1 MSATVYSQLGPVWPI
16 TEFACPSGVQCA
28 VMHNAER
35 VATILTA
42 SGADSVDLDPVSQMH
57 FHLGGYRVI
66 SSFDILRTYVA
77 HT

>member
-28 VMHNAER
+28 VMHNAEP

-42 SGADSVDLDPVSQMH
+42 SGADSMDLDPVSHMH
-57 FHLGGYRVI
+57 FHLGGYPAI
-66 SSFDILRTYVA
+66 SPFDTLRTYVA
-77 HT
+77 RT